1 MMSNN
6 AGLARLLL
14 LPLLGS
20 ILLLTGCAGVSGD
33 LECNATTS
41 DRCMT
46 MGQANQKARQL
57 SGDVAGKPAAA
68 ALPALVNPPPQ
79 ASFTPPANTNALP
92 ARPTL
97 VSPARPAATTAVR
110 SAPAPT
116 PFVNAGVSAVGLP
129 SCPSGRCDSPGQ
141 VRAQRAVEGIAHVWV
156 APWVDTDDVFH
167 QPGRVS
173 FVVNDA
179 KWQIPQSIQ

>member
-1 MMSNN
+1 MKQ
-6 AGLARLLL
+6 LLL
-14 LPLLGS
+14 LSAVCSVMLLA
-20 ILLLTGCAGVSGD
+20 GCAGVSGD

-57 SGDVAGKPAAA
+57 TGDVAGKPGAAV
-68 ALPALVNPPPQ
+68 LPALVNPPPQ
-79 ASFTPPANTNALP
+79 VSVTPSAPSP
-92 ARPTL
+92 DRPSM
-97 VSPARPAATTAVR
+97 VRPVATTVR
-110 SAPAPT
+110 SAPAPK
-116 PFVNAGVSAVGLP
+116 PFVTTGVSPVGLP
-129 SCPSGRCDSPGQ
+129 FCPSGRCDSPGQ
-141 VRAQRAVEGIAHVWV
+141 VRAQRSVEGIAHVWV

-179 KWQIPQSIQ
+179 RWQIPTSIQ

>member
-1 MMSNN
+1 MKP
-6 AGLARLLL
+6 LFLL
-14 LPLLGS
+14 S
-20 ILLLTGCAGVSGD
+20 IIFSAILLTGCAGVSGD

-79 ASFTPPANTNALP
+79 ASFTQLAPSSALP
-92 ARPTL
+92 ARPIV
-97 VSPARPAATTAVR
+97 VSPARPVATTAPLR
-110 SAPAPT
+110 SASAPT
-116 PFVNAGVSAVGLP
+116 PFGPTRVTPVALP
-129 SCPSGRCDSPGQ
+129 SCPTGRCDSPGQ
-141 VRAQRAVEGIAHVWV
+141 VRAQRTVEGIAHVWV

-173 FVVNDA
+173 FVASDA
-179 KWQIPQSIQ
+179 HWQIPTSIK

>member
-1 MMSNN
+1 MK
-6 AGLARLLL
+6 RLLL
-14 LPLLGS
+14 LPLVGGA
-20 ILLLTGCAGVSGD
+20 LLLTGCAGVSGD

-57 SGDVAGKPAAA
+57 SGEVAGKPAAA
-68 ALPALVNPPPQ
+68 ALPALVNPPLQ
-79 ASFTPPANTNALP
+79 ASVTPPVKSSLF
-92 ARPTL
+92 
-97 VSPARPAATTAVR
+97 PARPAVVSTSRPRTTAPAR
-110 SAPAPT
+110 SAPVSK
-116 PFVNAGVSAVGLP
+116 PFVAAAASGLS
-129 SCPSGRCDSPGQ
+129 SCPTGRCDSPGQ
-141 VRAQRAVEGIAHVWV
+141 VRAQRSAEAIAHVWI

-179 KWQIPQSIQ
+179 QWQIPQSIQ

>member
-1 MMSNN
+1 MK
-6 AGLARLLL
+6 RLLL
-14 LPLLGS
+14 LPLVGGA
-20 ILLLTGCAGVSGD
+20 LLLTGCAGVSGD

-68 ALPALVNPPPQ
+68 ALPALVNPPPL
-79 ASFTPPANTNALP
+79 ASVTPSANSYALP
-92 ARPTL
+92 ARP
-97 VSPARPAATTAVR
+97 VVASAVRPAT
-110 SAPAPT
+110 PAPVRPT
-116 PFVNAGVSAVGLP
+116 PLSRPLVTTSVTPLSLP
-129 SCPSGRCDSPGQ
+129 SCPTGRCDSPGQ
-141 VRAQRAVEGIAHVWV
+141 VRAQRSAEGIAHVWI

>member
-1 MMSNN
+1 MK
-6 AGLARLLL
+6 RLLL
-14 LPLLGS
+14 LPLVGGA
-20 ILLLTGCAGVSGD
+20 LLLTGCAGVSGD

-57 SGDVAGKPAAA
+57 AGDVSGKPAAA

-79 ASFTPPANTNALP
+79 ASAKAPVNPSPL
-92 ARPTL
+92 
-97 VSPARPAATTAVR
+97 PARPAAVSTAHQVTTVSVH
-110 SAPAPT
+110 SASVT
-116 PFVNAGVSAVGLP
+116 KPFVTAAA
-129 SCPSGRCDSPGQ
+129 SCPTGRCDSPGQ
-141 VRAQRAVEGIAHVWV
+141 VRAQRSAEAIAHVWV

-173 FVVNDA
+173 FVLNDA
-179 KWQIPQSIQ
+179 QWQIPQSIQ

>member
-1 MMSNN
+1 MK
-6 AGLARLLL
+6 RLLL
-14 LPLLGS
+14 LPLVGGA
-20 ILLLTGCAGVSGD
+20 LLLTGCAGVSGD

-68 ALPALVNPPPQ
+68 ALSALVNPPPQ
-79 ASFTPPANTNALP
+79 VSATPAVASSALP
-92 ARPTL
+92 ARPIV
-97 VSPARPAATTAVR
+97 VSPARPVATTAPVR
-110 SAPAPT
+110 SASAPT
-116 PFVNAGVSAVGLP
+116 PFVTTSVSQVSLP
-129 SCPSGRCDSPGQ
+129 SCPTGRCDSPGQ
-141 VRAQRAVEGIAHVWV
+141 VRPQRSAEGIAHVWI

-179 KWQIPQSIQ
+179 QWQIPQSIQ

>member
-1 MMSNN
+1 MK
-6 AGLARLLL
+6 RLLL
-14 LPLLGS
+14 LPLVGGA
-20 ILLLTGCAGVSGD
+20 LLLTGCAGVSGD

-57 SGDVAGKPAAA
+57 TGDVAGKPAAA
-68 ALPALVNPPPQ
+68 VLPALVNPPPQ
-79 ASFTPPANTNALP
+79 ASVTPSATSPG
-92 ARPTL
+92 RPS
-97 VSPARPAATTAVR
+97 VVRPVATTVR
-110 SAPAPT
+110 SAPAPK
-116 PFVNAGVSAVGLP
+116 PFVTTGVSPVGLP

-141 VRAQRAVEGIAHVWV
+141 VRAQRSVEGIAHVWV

>member
-1 MMSNN
+1 MKS
-6 AGLARLLL
+6 LFL
-14 LPLLGS
+14 LPVICS
-20 ILLLTGCAGVSGD
+20 AILLTGCAGVSGD

-57 SGDVAGKPAAA
+57 SGDAAGKPAAG
-68 ALPALVNPPPQ
+68 ALPGLVNPPPQ
-79 ASFTPPANTNALP
+79 ASV
-92 ARPTL
+92 TL
-97 VSPARPAATTAVR
+97 SSNSYVPPARPAVVSVVRPATTVPVR
-110 SAPAPT
+110 PAPLNRPLATTSVT
-116 PFVNAGVSAVGLP
+116 PLSLP
-129 SCPSGRCDSPGQ
+129 SCPTGRCDSPGQ
-141 VRAQRAVEGIAHVWV
+141 VRAQRSVESIAHVWV

-179 KWQIPQSIQ
+179 RWQIPQSIQ

>member
-6 AGLARLLL
+6 AGIARLLL

-20 ILLLTGCAGVSGD
+20 VLLLAGCAGVSGD

-57 SGDVAGKPAAA
+57 SGDAAGKPAAT
-68 ALPALVNPPPQ
+68 ALPALVSPPPL
-79 ASFTPPANTNALP
+79 ASVTPSTNSYALP
-92 ARPTL
+92 ARPAIASPRPPVSTTPVRLAAPSRSL
-97 VSPARPAATTAVR
+97 VTTSV
-110 SAPAPT
+110 T
-116 PFVNAGVSAVGLP
+116 PVVLP
-129 SCPSGRCDSPGQ
+129 SCPAGRCDSPGQ
-141 VRAQRAVEGIAHVWV
+141 VRAQRSVEDIAHVWV

>member
-1 MMSNN
+1 MK
-6 AGLARLLL
+6 RLLL
-14 LPLLGS
+14 LPLVGGA
-20 ILLLTGCAGVSGD
+20 LLLTGCAGVSGD

-46 MGQANQKARQL
+46 MGQANHKARQL

-68 ALPALVNPPPQ
+68 ALPALVNPPPL
-79 ASFTPPANTNALP
+79 ASVTPSANSYALP
-92 ARPTL
+92 ARP
-97 VSPARPAATTAVR
+97 VVASAVRPAT
-110 SAPAPT
+110 PAPVRPT
-116 PFVNAGVSAVGLP
+116 PLSRPLVTPSVTPLSLP
-129 SCPSGRCDSPGQ
+129 SCPKGRCDSPGQ
-141 VRAQRAVEGIAHVWV
+141 VRAQRWAEGIAHVWI

-179 KWQIPQSIQ
+179 QWQIPQSIQ

>member
-1 MMSNN
+1 MK
-6 AGLARLLL
+6 RLLL
-14 LPLLGS
+14 LPLVGGA
-20 ILLLTGCAGVSGD
+20 LLLTGCAGVSGD

-57 SGDVAGKPAAA
+57 AGDVSGKPAAA

-79 ASFTPPANTNALP
+79 ASATPPVKPSPL
-92 ARPTL
+92 
-97 VSPARPAATTAVR
+97 PARPAAVSTAHQVTTVSVH
-110 SAPAPT
+110 SAPVT
-116 PFVNAGVSAVGLP
+116 KPFVTAAASGLS
-129 SCPSGRCDSPGQ
+129 SCPTGRCDSPGQ
-141 VRAQRAVEGIAHVWV
+141 VRAQRSAEAIAHVWV

-179 KWQIPQSIQ
+179 QWQIPQSIQ

>member
-1 MMSNN
+1 MMKPYF
-6 AGLARLLL
+6 LLSAIC
-14 LPLLGS
+14 GVW
-20 ILLLTGCAGVSGD
+20 LLTGCAGVSGD

-57 SGDVAGKPAAA
+57 SGDAAGKPAAG
-68 ALPALVNPPPQ
+68 ALPGLVNPPPQ
-79 ASFTPPANTNALP
+79 TSVTASVASSALP
-92 ARPTL
+92 ARP
-97 VSPARPAATTAVR
+97 VVASAVRPAP
-110 SAPAPT
+110 PAPVRPAPLNRPLVTTSVT
-116 PFVNAGVSAVGLP
+116 PLSLP
-129 SCPSGRCDSPGQ
+129 SCPTGRCDGSGQ
-141 VRAQRAVEGIAHVWV
+141 VRVQRSAEAIAHVWI

-179 KWQIPQSIQ
+179 RWQIPTSIQ

>member
-1 MMSNN
+1 MK
-6 AGLARLLL
+6 RLLL
-14 LPLLGS
+14 LPLVGGA
-20 ILLLTGCAGVSGD
+20 LLLTGCAGVSGD

-57 SGDVAGKPAAA
+57 AGDVSGKPAAA

-79 ASFTPPANTNALP
+79 ASATPPVKPSPL
-92 ARPTL
+92 
-97 VSPARPAATTAVR
+97 PARPAAVSTANQVTTVSVR
-110 SAPAPT
+110 SAPVT
-116 PFVNAGVSAVGLP
+116 KPFVTAAASGLS
-129 SCPSGRCDSPGQ
+129 SCPTGRCDSPGQ
-141 VRAQRAVEGIAHVWV
+141 VRSQRSAEAIAHVWV

-179 KWQIPQSIQ
+179 QWQIPQSIQ

>member
-1 MMSNN
+1 MKS
-6 AGLARLLL
+6 LFLLSAVC
-14 LPLLGS
+14 GA
-20 ILLLTGCAGVSGD
+20 LLLTGCAGVSGD

-57 SGDVAGKPAAA
+57 SGDVSGKPAAA
-68 ALPALVNPPPQ
+68 AMPALVNPPLQ
-79 ASFTPPANTNALP
+79 TSATPPVKP
-92 ARPTL
+92 
-97 VSPARPAATTAVR
+97 SPLTARPAAVSIAHPVTTVPVR
-110 SAPAPT
+110 SAPVSK
-116 PFVNAGVSAVGLP
+116 PFITVAVSGLS
-129 SCPSGRCDSPGQ
+129 SCPTGRCDSPGQ
-141 VRAQRAVEGIAHVWV
+141 VRAQRSAEAIAHVWI

-179 KWQIPQSIQ
+179 QWQIPQSIQ

>member
-1 MMSNN
+1 MMKSLFFLS
-6 AGLARLLL
+6 AVCSA
-14 LPLLGS
+14 
-20 ILLLTGCAGVSGD
+20 LLLTGCAGVSGD

-57 SGDVAGKPAAA
+57 SGDAVGKPAAG
-68 ALPALVNPPPQ
+68 ALPTLVNPPPQ
-79 ASFTPPANTNALP
+79 ASVTPSANSYALP
-92 ARPTL
+92 ARP
-97 VSPARPAATTAVR
+97 VVASAVRPAP
-110 SAPAPT
+110 PAPVRPAPLTRPLVTTSVT
-116 PFVNAGVSAVGLP
+116 PLSQS
-129 SCPSGRCDSPGQ
+129 SCPTGRCDSPGQ
-141 VRAQRAVEGIAHVWV
+141 VRAQRSAEAIAHVWI

-179 KWQIPQSIQ
+179 RWQIPTSIQ

>member
-1 MMSNN
+1 MK
-6 AGLARLLL
+6 RLLL
-14 LPLLGS
+14 LPLVGGA
-20 ILLLTGCAGVSGD
+20 LLLTGCAGVSGD

-46 MGQANQKARQL
+46 MGQANQKGRQL

-68 ALPALVNPPPQ
+68 ALPALVNPPPL
-79 ASFTPPANTNALP
+79 ASVTPSANSYALP
-92 ARPTL
+92 ARP
-97 VSPARPAATTAVR
+97 VVASAVRPAT
-110 SAPAPT
+110 PAPVRPAPLSRPLVTTSVT
-116 PFVNAGVSAVGLP
+116 PLSLP
-129 SCPSGRCDSPGQ
+129 SCPTGRCDSPGQ
-141 VRAQRAVEGIAHVWV
+141 VRVQRSAEGIAHVWV

>member
-1 MMSNN
+1 MK
-6 AGLARLLL
+6 RLLL
-14 LPLLGS
+14 LPLVGGA
-20 ILLLTGCAGVSGD
+20 LLLTGCAGVSGD

-68 ALPALVNPPPQ
+68 ALPALVNPPPL
-79 ASFTPPANTNALP
+79 ASVTPSANSYALP
-92 ARPTL
+92 ARP
-97 VSPARPAATTAVR
+97 VVASAVRPAT
-110 SAPAPT
+110 PAPVRPAPLSRPLVTTSVT
-116 PFVNAGVSAVGLP
+116 PLSLP
-129 SCPSGRCDSPGQ
+129 SCLTGRCDSPGQ
-141 VRAQRAVEGIAHVWV
+141 VRPQRSAEGIAHVWI

>member
-1 MMSNN
+1 MKSLFLFS
-6 AGLARLLL
+6 AVCGA
-14 LPLLGS
+14 
-20 ILLLTGCAGVSGD
+20 LLLTGCAGVSGD

-79 ASFTPPANTNALP
+79 ASVTPPVNPNALS
-92 ARPTL
+92 AHSSMVT
-97 VSPARPAATTAVR
+97 PARPAATTAVR
-110 SAPAPT
+110 SSSAPK
-116 PFVNAGVSAVGLP
+116 PFVTTAVTPESLP
-129 SCPSGRCDSPGQ
+129 SCPTGRCDSPGQ
-141 VRAQRAVEGIAHVWV
+141 VRAQRSAEGIAHVWV

>member
-1 MMSNN
+1 MK
-6 AGLARLLL
+6 RLLL
-14 LPLLGS
+14 LPLVGGA
-20 ILLLTGCAGVSGD
+20 LLLTGCAGVSGD

-68 ALPALVNPPPQ
+68 ALPALVNPPPL
-79 ASFTPPANTNALP
+79 ASVTPSANSYALP
-92 ARPTL
+92 ARP
-97 VSPARPAATTAVR
+97 VVASAVRPAT
-110 SAPAPT
+110 PAPVRPAPLSRPLVTTSVT
-116 PFVNAGVSAVGLP
+116 PLSLP
-129 SCPSGRCDSPGQ
+129 SCPTGRCDSPGQ
-141 VRAQRAVEGIAHVWV
+141 VRAQRSAEGIAHVWV

-179 KWQIPQSIQ
+179 QWQIPQSIQ

>member
-1 MMSNN
+1 MKP
-6 AGLARLLL
+6 LLL
-14 LPLLGS
+14 LS
-20 ILLLTGCAGVSGD
+20 AVCSVMLLTGCAGVSGD

-79 ASFTPPANTNALP
+79 ASVTPPANTNALP
-92 ARPTL
+92 ARPTV

-110 SAPAPT
+110 SASAPK
-116 PFVNAGVSAVGLP
+116 PFVTTGVSPVGLP
-129 SCPSGRCDSPGQ
+129 SCPSGRCDNPGQ
-141 VRAQRAVEGIAHVWV
+141 VRAQRSVEGIAHVWV

-173 FVVNDA
+173 FVASDA
-179 KWQIPQSIQ
+179 HWQIPTSID

>member
-1 MMSNN
+1 MK
-6 AGLARLLL
+6 RLLL
-14 LPLLGS
+14 LPLVGGA
-20 ILLLTGCAGVSGD
+20 LLLTGCAGVSGD

-68 ALPALVNPPPQ
+68 ALPALVNPPPL
-79 ASFTPPANTNALP
+79 ASVTPSANSYALP
-92 ARPTL
+92 ARP
-97 VSPARPAATTAVR
+97 VVASAVRPAT
-110 SAPAPT
+110 PAPMRPT
-116 PFVNAGVSAVGLP
+116 PLSRPLVTPSVTPLSLP
-129 SCPSGRCDSPGQ
+129 SCPTGRCDSPGQ
-141 VRAQRAVEGIAHVWV
+141 VRAQRSAEGIAHVWI

>member
-1 MMSNN
+1 MK
-6 AGLARLLL
+6 RLLL
-14 LPLLGS
+14 LPLVCGA
-20 ILLLTGCAGVSGD
+20 LLLTGCAGVSGD

-57 SGDVAGKPAAA
+57 AGDVSGKPAAA
-68 ALPALVNPPPQ
+68 ALPALVNPPQQ
-79 ASFTPPANTNALP
+79 ASATPPVKPSPLP
-92 ARPTL
+92 ARPAV
-97 VSPARPAATTAVR
+97 VSTSRPVAMAPVR
-110 SAPAPT
+110 SAPVSKS
-116 PFVNAGVSAVGLP
+116 FVTAAASGLS
-129 SCPSGRCDSPGQ
+129 SCPTGRCDSPGQ
-141 VRAQRAVEGIAHVWV
+141 VRAQRSAEAIAHVWI

-179 KWQIPQSIQ
+179 QWQIPQSIQ

>member
-1 MMSNN
+1 MK
-6 AGLARLLL
+6 RLLL
-14 LPLLGS
+14 LPLVGGA
-20 ILLLTGCAGVSGD
+20 LLLTGCAGVSGD

-79 ASFTPPANTNALP
+79 ASATSPIKPSPLP
-92 ARPTL
+92 ARPAV
-97 VSPARPAATTAVR
+97 VSTSRPVAM
-110 SAPAPT
+110 APAHSVPVSKS
-116 PFVNAGVSAVGLP
+116 FVTAAASGLS
-129 SCPSGRCDSPGQ
+129 SCPTGRCDSPGQ
-141 VRAQRAVEGIAHVWV
+141 VRAQRSAEAIAHVWI

-179 KWQIPQSIQ
+179 QWQIPQSIQ

>member
-1 MMSNN
+1 MKSLFLFS
-6 AGLARLLL
+6 AVCGA
-14 LPLLGS
+14 
-20 ILLLTGCAGVSGD
+20 LLLTGCAGVSGD

-68 ALPALVNPPPQ
+68 ALPALVNPPPL
-79 ASFTPPANTNALP
+79 ASVTPSANLYALP
-92 ARPTL
+92 ARPVVASAVHPATPAPVRPAPL
-97 VSPARPAATTAVR
+97 SRPLVTTSVSPL
-110 SAPAPT
+110 SL
-116 PFVNAGVSAVGLP
+116 S
-129 SCPSGRCDSPGQ
+129 SCPTGRCDSPGQ
-141 VRAQRAVEGIAHVWV
+141 VRAQRSAEGIAHVWV
-156 APWVDTDDVFH
+156 APWVDTDEVFH

-179 KWQIPQSIQ
+179 QWQIPQSIQ